1 MLLKQ
6 RVNGR
11 FRQKNEPN
19 KHADIGLYK
28 NYFIIFEGSLPLSLY
43 VLGGAKLQQPLLH
56 IKHFVLPVKKAKHYP
71 YVK

>member
-6 RVNGR
+6 RVSGR

-19 KHADIGLYK
+19 KHADIGHYK
-28 NYFIIFEGSLPLSLY
+28 NCFIIFEGSLPLSLY

-56 IKHFVLPVKKAKHYP
+56 TKHFVLPVKKAKHHP